1 MEWKYYNLDTRR
13 INKGGFILMDKI
25 DDGYY
30 FAPYL
35 PIEFV
40 KTVGSIPTALNKDVD
55 KEAETYY
62 AYFNYGY
69 NRK

>member
-1 MEWKYYNLDTRR
+1 ME
-13 INKGGFILMDKI
+13 KI

-40 KTVGSIPTALNKDVD
+40 KTVGSIPTALNKDVV
-55 KEAETYY
+55 KEVETYY

-69 NRK
+69 NKK